1 MLDSKLETLGTE
13 NAQLRAQIDS
23 LQTRIVLLQNI
34 QEQADKRFLA
44 GIGKIIR
51 EGNPNF
57 TSIMATL
64 EPILKDQ
71 FDKKRL
77 NDHTFINAFVSALQ
91 MAMQQA
97 YTSRERERALDIQEQ
112 VENRRLDIESQTK
125 NKQLDQDYDIA
136 LKELALKEKQV
147 DAEVELKKA
156 EMELKRAQ
164 IEQINQSII
173 DNRFI
178 KSLEILSGIIGMALG
193 ANMNVPKGLWESV
206 FDIVNTLLGKSYDK
220 EGLFAIKKTGQSDE
234 MKYEG
239 KTYKYEGG
247 VLMEYYE
254 DRGSWVNRVVGK
266 DEPAYKYFSKLT
278 GIA

>member
-1 MLDSKLETLGTE
+1 MLDNRLETLGAE

-23 LQTRIVLLQNI
+23 LQTQIILLQNI
-34 QEQADKRFLA
+34 QKQADKRFLA
-44 GIGKIIR
+44 EIGKIVR

-77 NDHTFINAFVSALQ
+77 NDNTFINAFVSALQ

-112 VENRRLDIESQTK
+112 VENRRLDIEDQTK

-156 EMELKRAQ
+156 EMELKKAQ

-193 ANMNVPKGLWESV
+193 ANMDVPKGLWESV
-206 FDIVNTLLGKSYDK
+206 FDIVNTLLKKSYDK
-220 EGLFAIKKTGQSDE
+220 EGLFAVAKTGTSDK
-234 MKYEG
+234 MSYAG
-239 KTYKYEGG
+239 KTYQYQGG
-247 VLMEYYE
+247 VLVEHYE
-254 DRGSWVNRVVGK
+254 QNGSGLTREVGK
-266 DEPAYKYFSKLT
+266 DDPAYKHFSKLT

>member
-23 LQTRIVLLQNI
+23 LQTQIVLLQNI

-44 GIGKIIR
+44 GIGAIIR

-156 EMELKRAQ
+156 EIELKRAQ
-164 IEQINQSII
+164 IKQIDQSII

-220 EGLFAIKKTGQSDE
+220 EGVFAIKKTGQSDE
-234 MKYEG
+234 MLYEG
-239 KTYKYEGG
+239 RRYKYEGG
-247 VLMEYYE
+247 VLMEVYE
-254 DRGSWVNRVVGK
+254 QTGSELKRVVPK
-266 DEPAYKYFSKLT
+266 DSAAYEYFSKLT
-278 GIA
+278 GIS